1 MSKYAPKCSSSA
13 RPFDSSSIS
22 YPVASASHLH
32 ATYVFLAT
40 DATASA
46 SAIKSY
52 GKLS

>member
-1 MSKYAPKCSSSA
+1 MSKYEQECSFSA
-13 RPFDSSSIS
+13 RPFGSSSIS

-32 ATYVFLAT
+32 ATYGSPAT